1 MLFICLC
8 LVFSLPCV
16 TLIGEFIGEHFYG
29 IFMFILALNVFENIF
44 KTTRENT
51 QNKTTVTYQLFATIH
66 HFSFESVC
74 KSLNSFTL
82 NALYLLL
89 KEQCWTISERFRD
102 KSEIAPLNFI
112 VQCWVLNSCVL
123 QLCYFVR
130 KVYSD
135 LKIFWFISW
144 THHIYYI
151 YIKIHYKI
159 MA

>member
-44 KTTRENT
+44 KTSLENT
-51 QNKTTVTYQLFATIH
+51 QSKTTVIYLLFAAIC

-74 KSLNSFTL
+74 KSPNSLAL
-82 NALYLLL
+82 NASYLLL
-89 KEQCWTISERFRD
+89 KEQCWGISENFRD
-102 KSEIAPLNFI
+102 KSEIASLNFI
-112 VQCWVLNSCVL
+112 VLCWVLDSCGL
-123 QLCYFVR
+123 QLCYFVH

-135 LKIFWFISW
+135 LKMFWFIS
-144 THHIYYI
+144 
-151 YIKIHYKI
+151 
-159 MA
+159 